1 MAFCELYTETFERGA
16 CEACSLVVHSRT
28 FPSARA
34 RSRSKFTKVRSKK
47 LNSFESNSSSH
58 IFLTLKLSRSLWK
71 QLMGECSCAR
81 VCSRAVFVNELQIFV
96 VYILSVVFHFC
107 WWPKTPFD
115 LMCHPV
121 IHLQREVASF
131 IAQIIETVNVKCKCP
146 AKQHL
151 PFQAGK
157 SRCLLSSIKKLL
169 AVLSS
174 LVMDFTVDENYRIKY
189 HYARSFFLSLHT
201 DWFWHGSKVTV
212 KVSKI

>member
-1 MAFCELYTETFERGA
+1 MTLNEHIWWSKAKVPILLHVISVVIYARPSFTGACEAWIHYAFKFFSPTVFNFDFHKIEMAFCELYTETFERGA
-16 CEACSLVVHSRT
+16 CEACSLVVHPRT

-58 IFLTLKLSRSLWK
+58 IFMTLKLSRSLWK

-115 LMCHPV
+115 LLCHPV

-146 AKQHL
+146 AK
-151 PFQAGK
+151 
-157 SRCLLSSIKKLL
+157 
-169 AVLSS
+169 
-174 LVMDFTVDENYRIKY
+174 
-189 HYARSFFLSLHT
+189 
-201 DWFWHGSKVTV
+201 
-212 KVSKI
+212 